1 MRKAAAISAGLHA
14 AVLLWATLSFS
25 SRSFEATPTESL
37 PVDLVSESQFTKLTQ
52 GVKDAPKPEKEKPKP
67 LVEKKAPEIK
77 PPEESKP
84 KVTEKQEV
92 KPTAQKPPEPPPP
105 KPEPKP
111 VEKKQAKAD
120 ERPPVPVAKE
130 KADPITEKLKKD
142 DSKKEAK
149 AEPKPMPPKRPPRP
163 QHKPREFNPDKI
175 AALLDQREPQRHAA
189 AGDMLSPNPTLG
201 RANGTAAKLS
211 ASEID
216 ALRRRISECWQ
227 APVGADGSQNL
238 EVVFHVMFRQDG
250 SVLRGPELVEGA
262 RSALG
267 PIFAESARRAIL
279 QCQPYTMLH
288 KETYDQWKDM
298 EMVFN
303 LRDMFR

>member
-37 PVDLVSESQFTKLTQ
+37 PIDLVSESQFTKLTQ

-67 LVEKKAPEIK
+67 LVEKKAPEVK
-77 PPEESKP
+77 PAEESKP
-84 KVTEKQEV
+84 KLTEKQEV
-92 KPTAQKPPEPPPP
+92 QATAQKPPEPPP

-120 ERPPVPVAKE
+120 EKPPVPLAKD

-142 DSKKEAK
+142 EAKEAK
-149 AEPKPMPPKRPPRP
+149 AEQKPLPPHRPPRP
-163 QHKPREFNPDKI
+163 QHKLPEFNPDKI
-175 AALLDQREPQRHAA
+175 AALLDQRDPQRHAA
-189 AGDMLSPNPTLG
+189 TGDLLNPNPTLG
-201 RANGTAAKLS
+201 RAHGTAVKLS
-211 ASEID
+211 ASELD
-216 ALRRRISECWQ
+216 ALKRRISECWQ

-238 EVVFHVMFRQDG
+238 EVVFHVMFRPDG
-250 SVLRGPELVEGA
+250 SVLRGPDLVEGA
-262 RSALG
+262 VSALG

-288 KETYDQWKDM
+288 KDTYDQWKDM

-303 LRDMFR
+303 LRDMFH

>member
-1 MRKAAAISAGLHA
+1 VIRKATAISAGLHA
-14 AVLLWATLSFS
+14 AVLLWATVSFS
-25 SRSFEATPTESL
+25 GRSFEATPTESL

-52 GVKDAPKPEKEKPKP
+52 GVKDAPKPKEKPKP
-67 LVEKKAPEIK
+67 LVEKKAPEVK
-77 PPEESKP
+77 PAEESKP
-84 KVTEKQEV
+84 KLTEKQEV
-92 KPTAQKPPEPPPP
+92 QATKPKPAEPPPA
-105 KPEPKP
+105 PESKP
-111 VEKKQAKAD
+111 VEKKEAKAD
-120 ERPPVPVAKE
+120 DKPPVPVAKE
-130 KADPITEKLKKD
+130 KADPIAEKLKKEEA
-142 DSKKEAK
+142 KKET
-149 AEPKPMPPKRPPRP
+149 KPEKLPPRRPPRP
-163 QHKPREFNPDKI
+163 QHKLPEFNPDKI
-175 AALLDQREPQRHAA
+175 AALLDQRDPQRHAA
-189 AGDMLSPNPTLG
+189 TGDTLNANATLG
-201 RANGTAAKLS
+201 RAHGTAARLS

-238 EVVFHVMFRQDG
+238 QVVFRVMFNPDG
-250 SVLRGPELVEGA
+250 SVKRGPDLVEA
-262 RSALG
+262 AASSLG

>member
-1 MRKAAAISAGLHA
+1 MRKATAISAGLHA
-14 AVLLWATLSFS
+14 AVLLWATVSFS
-25 SRSFEATPTESL
+25 GRTFEATPTDSL

-67 LVEKKAPEIK
+67 LVEKKAPEVK
-77 PPEESKP
+77 PAEESKP
-84 KVTEKQEV
+84 KLTEKQEV
-92 KPTAQKPPEPPPP
+92 QAAKPKPAEPPPP

-111 VEKKQAKAD
+111 VEKKEAKAD
-120 ERPPVPVAKE
+120 EKPPVPVAKD
-130 KADPITEKLKKD
+130 KADPIAEKLKKED
-142 DSKKEAK
+142 TKKEAK
-149 AEPKPMPPKRPPRP
+149 AEKPLPPKRPPRP
-163 QHKPREFNPDKI
+163 QHKLPEFNPDKI
-175 AALLDQREPQRHAA
+175 AALLDQRDPQRHAA
-189 AGDMLSPNPTLG
+189 TGDTLNTTATLG
-201 RANGTAAKLS
+201 RAHGTAAKLS

-238 EVVFHVMFRQDG
+238 QVVFHVMFNADG
-250 SVLRGPELVEGA
+250 SVKRGPDLVEA
-262 RSALG
+262 AASSLG

>member
-1 MRKAAAISAGLHA
+1 MKKAAAISAGLHA

-105 KPEPKP
+105 PKPEPKP

-120 ERPPVPVAKE
+120 EKPPVPVAKE

-142 DSKKEAK
+142 DAK
-149 AEPKPMPPKRPPRP
+149 AEKPLPPKRPPRP
-163 QHKPREFNPDKI
+163 QHKLPEFNPDKI
-175 AALLDQREPQRHAA
+175 AALLDQRQPQRHAA

-201 RANGTAAKLS
+201 RAHGTAAKLS
-211 ASEID
+211 ANEID
-216 ALRRRISECWQ
+216 ALKRRISECWQ
-227 APVGADGSQNL
+227 PPLGADGSQNV
-238 EVVFHVMFRQDG
+238 EVVFRVMFRPDG
-250 SVLRGPELVEGA
+250 SVLRGPDLVQA
-262 RSALG
+262 AASSLG
-267 PIFAESARRAIL
+267 PVFAESARRAIL